1 MQQAQEDVEEF
12 SVAVQIRMIAL
23 DLRWLDILNLH
34 FLKCHQFSRQLPND
48 STIFFIFLFD

>member
-1 MQQAQEDVEEF
+1 MQQPQEDVEEF

-34 FLKCHQFSRQLPND
+34 FLKYHQFSRQLPND

>member
-34 FLKCHQFSRQLPND
+34 YLFSKVPILQVWAIWELPAK
-48 STIFFIFLFD
+48 